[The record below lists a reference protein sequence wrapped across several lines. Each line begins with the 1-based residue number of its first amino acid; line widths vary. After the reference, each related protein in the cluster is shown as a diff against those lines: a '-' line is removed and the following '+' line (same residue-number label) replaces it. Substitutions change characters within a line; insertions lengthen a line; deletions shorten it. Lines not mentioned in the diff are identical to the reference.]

1 MRAREFVP
9 RAWHVTVNGDP
20 GILTRNT
27 TPGEQPW
34 RVTWFDREDHEPNGH
49 KDLSLSQARQIQ
61 RGNNIE
67 VEDQDVI
74 YYIDA
79 GEELA
84 ENSLFWRQYPC
95 TKDCSGHQAGDSW
108 AQARGITDVTQCPPG
123 NSNSWWEGCKSEAEK
138 RPY

>member
-49 KDLSLSQARQIQ
+49 KDLSQSQARQIQ
-61 RGNNIE
+61 RGENIE
-67 VEDQDVI
+67 VADQDII

-108 AQARGITDVTQCPPG
+108 AQARGITNPAMCPPG
-123 NSNSWWEGCKSEAEK
+123 NSNSWWEGCKSEAENQ
-138 RPY
+138 PY